1 MEEKT
6 FNELMEL
13 PEVVAEPI
21 VVDFTALKNRLV
33 VTLEDYKNIAVTEE
47 TLSIAKKKQKEMASM
62 RSQLDDFRKTVKRA
76 YTEPLEMFESQIK
89 SLIQLVNDT
98 EKNLKDD
105 IQVFDDKRREEK
117 KKIAE
122 LIIDELVGEYELSEK
137 FAGQVELKRKYLNLT
152 AKESDVRSDI
162 ESQCMALKQQQDN
175 EESIKRAIEN
185 AVISQNESLVA
196 KLTPSVYISLIG
208 KMPTDEIIDR
218 ILKRGKEIR
227 EMESKA
233 SEKKTVQEA
242 VRQPE
247 SKEKT
252 EQEEQV
258 QKQEKTP
265 ENGNQEIYRVTYVLT
280 GNAEQMQSVSK
291 FLKDNGITYSV
302 ESQFIIS

>member
-13 PEVVAEPI
+13 PKVVAKPI
-21 VVDFTALKNRLV
+21 VVDFNALKSRLV

-62 RSQLDDFRKTVKRA
+62 RSQLDDFRKKVKRA

-98 EKNLKDD
+98 EKILKDD

-122 LIIDELVGEYELSEK
+122 LIIDELVGEYGLNEK
-137 FAGQVELKRKYLNLT
+137 YAGQIELKKRFMNLT
-152 AKESDVRSDI
+152 AKESDTRADI

-175 EESIKRAIEN
+175 EESIKRTIEN

-227 EMESKA
+227 EMESTA
-233 SEKKTVQEA
+233 SEKKITQEA
-242 VRQPE
+242 VRQTE

-252 EQEEQV
+252 EQEEHV
-258 QKQEKTP
+258 QKKGKTP
-265 ENGNQEIYRVTYVLT
+265 ENGNQDVYRVTYCVV

-291 FLKDNGITYSV
+291 FLRDNQIVYTV

>member
-21 VVDFTALKNRLV
+21 VVDFNALKSRLV
-33 VTLEDYKNIAVTEE
+33 VTLEDYKNIVVTEK
-47 TLSIAKKKQKEMASM
+47 TLSIAKKKQKEMAGM
-62 RSQLDDFRKTVKRA
+62 RSQLDDFRKKVKRA
-76 YTEPLEMFESQIK
+76 YTEPLEIFETQIK
-89 SLIQLVNDT
+89 SLISLVADT
-98 EKNLKDD
+98 EKSLKDD
-105 IQVFDDKRREEK
+105 IQGFDDKRREEK
-117 KKIAE
+117 RDIAE
-122 LIIDELVGEYELSEK
+122 KIIRELAEEYGLIEK
-137 FAGQVELKRKYLNLT
+137 FASQIELRRKYYNLT
-152 AKESDVRSDI
+152 AKESDVRSDV
-162 ESQCMALKQQQDN
+162 ESQCMALKQKQDN
-175 EESIKRAIEN
+175 EESIKRTIEN
-185 AVISQNESLVA
+185 AVISQNESIVA

-233 SEKKTVQEA
+233 NENKIAQEA

-258 QKQEKTP
+258 QKQGKTP
-265 ENGNQEIYRVTYVLT
+265 ENGNQDVYRVTYCVV

-291 FLKDNGITYSV
+291 FLRDNQIVYTV